1 MSGSLKLYR
10 TAAGPVLEADGV
22 VVAMEEEW
30 DALVNRPALAQ
41 HLRRAAAR
49 GRPGKAPAEPLL
61 APCDGQE
68 IWGAGVTY
76 DRSRTARIDESQ
88 AAGGGGAS
96 FYDRV
101 YEAVRPELF
110 FKCAAWRARGSGQ
123 PVRIRRDAKWSVPEP
138 ELVVCANARGEI
150 VGCTIG
156 DDLSARDIEA
166 ENPLYLP
173 QAKIW
178 DGACALGPVLLVQEE
193 PLPPDTSI
201 ALRVVRAGAAA
212 YEGSTTLARMR
223 RPLKELVAYLYRE
236 TSFPAGCLLFTGTGI
251 VPPDGFSLRSGD
263 EIEITVPEIGTLHN
277 RVE

>member
-1 MSGSLKLYR
+1 MSGPLKLYR
-10 TAAGPVLEADGV
+10 TARGAVLEAGGAFV
-22 VVAMEEEW
+22 RLEEQW
-30 DALVNRPALAQ
+30 DALVNRPALADY
-41 HLRRAAAR
+41 LRRVVGR
-49 GRPGKAPAEPLL
+49 GPFGPGLEAPPL
-61 APCDGQE
+61 APCAGQE

-76 DRSRTARIDESQ
+76 DRSRTARVDESQ

-101 YEAVRPELF
+101 YAAERPELF
-110 FKCAAWRARGSGQ
+110 FKCAAWRARGPGQ

-150 VGCTIG
+150 IGYTIG

-178 DGACALGPVLLVQEE
+178 DGACALGPALLVQEE

-201 ALRVVRAGAAA
+201 ALRIVRAGAAA
-212 YEGSTTLARMR
+212 FEGSTTLARMR
-223 RPLKELVAYLYRE
+223 RPLTELVTYLYRE

-251 VPPDGFSLRSGD
+251 VPPDGFALQSGD
-263 EIEITVPEIGTLHN
+263 EIEVTVPAIGTLHN